1 MGSAASRCPDW
12 DAKPCEAIND
22 VDGGT
27 PCDVPR
33 DELEKAKARYDAL
46 KREHRKDQAALAK
59 AGDALLEE
67 LGLAVAFHDAG
78 SWTRVVARKNVPD
91 PVSETHEP
99 HEHMH
104 EPHSPGT
111 WLLRERLRKKHPEG
125 EVGLVEDLVRASN
138 KSHDKRAPQIVVAF
152 CDGTE
157 TAHTA
162 YLCAKNLIRPNSK
175 DCLTVATIES
185 DCHGHDAKHQPA
197 AIRHRYVRFPVF
209 LVFDRVRLDGVVA
222 RRWREAGST
231 SRRWLDVVG
240 AGHRHRERDG
250 ILGGPEL
257 TGRSST
263 QETDLTTFLPKKRWQ
278 FMHVPRSAVAPSKV
292 VAAFANDRAKMHTAA
307 RAHPDPTAL
316 CIGFSGRSSKKS
328 DPTVVGQVADMSMR
342 SVFCPIVVC
351 KHAPVNAKKR
361 HFVYIADATDRCIDG
376 MKILDGF
383 LQKDDRLTFLHA
395 LTHGSEEGL
404 VRCFREYE
412 KRSNF
417 EFIADDSSTLDV
429 LRERE
434 SLVDVDYVCVA
445 TRPKKERG
453 SFADALVRHHAGN
466 IIIIKSVS

>member
-22 VDGGT
+22 VDGGA

-33 DELEKAKARYDAL
+33 DELEKAKERYDAL

-78 SWTRVVARKNVPD
+78 SWTRVVARKNVPN

-197 AIRHRYVRFPVF
+197 AIRHRYVRSQCFFVI
-209 LVFDRVRLDGVVA
+209 RSRA
-222 RRWREAGST
+222 
-231 SRRWLDVVG
+231 SRRCSG
-240 AGHRHRERDG
+240 A
-250 ILGGPEL
+250 
-257 TGRSST
+257 
-263 QETDLTTFLPKKRWQ
+263 
-278 FMHVPRSAVAPSKV
+278 
-292 VAAFANDRAKMHTAA
+292 
-307 RAHPDPTAL
+307 
-316 CIGFSGRSSKKS
+316 
-328 DPTVVGQVADMSMR
+328 SM
-342 SVFCPIVVC
+342 
-351 KHAPVNAKKR
+351 A
-361 HFVYIADATDRCIDG
+361 
-376 MKILDGF
+376 
-383 LQKDDRLTFLHA
+383 
-395 LTHGSEEGL
+395 
-404 VRCFREYE
+404 
-412 KRSNF
+412 
-417 EFIADDSSTLDV
+417 
-429 LRERE
+429 
-434 SLVDVDYVCVA
+434 
-445 TRPKKERG
+445 
-453 SFADALVRHHAGN
+453 
-466 IIIIKSVS
+466 

>member
-1 MGSAASRCPDW
+1 
-12 DAKPCEAIND
+12 
-22 VDGGT
+22 
-27 PCDVPR
+27 
-33 DELEKAKARYDAL
+33 
-46 KREHRKDQAALAK
+46 
-59 AGDALLEE
+59 
-67 LGLAVAFHDAG
+67 
-78 SWTRVVARKNVPD
+78 
-91 PVSETHEP
+91 
-99 HEHMH
+99 
-104 EPHSPGT
+104 
-111 WLLRERLRKKHPEG
+111 
-125 EVGLVEDLVRASN
+125 
-138 KSHDKRAPQIVVAF
+138 
-152 CDGTE
+152 
-157 TAHTA
+157 
-162 YLCAKNLIRPNSK
+162 
-175 DCLTVATIES
+175 
-185 DCHGHDAKHQPA
+185 
-197 AIRHRYVRFPVF
+197 
-209 LVFDRVRLDGVVA
+209 
-222 RRWREAGST
+222 
-231 SRRWLDVVG
+231 
-240 AGHRHRERDG
+240 
-250 ILGGPEL
+250 
-257 TGRSST
+257 
-263 QETDLTTFLPKKRWQ
+263 
-278 FMHVPRSAVAPSKV
+278 MHVPRSAVAPSKV

-453 SFADALVRHHAGN
+453 SFADALVRHHAG
-466 IIIIKSVS
+466 

>member
-1 MGSAASRCPDW
+1 M
-12 DAKPCEAIND
+12 
-22 VDGGT
+22 
-27 PCDVPR
+27 PR

-46 KREHRKDQAALAK
+46 KREHRKDQAALAT

-197 AIRHRYVRFPVF
+197 AIRHRYARFPVF
-209 LVFDRVRLDGVVA
+209 LVFDRVRLDGGVA

-250 ILGGPEL
+250 ILGGPGTHWSIIN
-257 TGRSST
+257 TG
-263 QETDLTTFLPKKRWQ
+263 DGP
-278 FMHVPRSAVAPSKV
+278 HDVPP
-292 VAAFANDRAKMHTAA
+292 
-307 RAHPDPTAL
+307 
-316 CIGFSGRSSKKS
+316 
-328 DPTVVGQVADMSMR
+328 
-342 SVFCPIVVC
+342 
-351 KHAPVNAKKR
+351 
-361 HFVYIADATDRCIDG
+361 
-376 MKILDGF
+376 
-383 LQKDDRLTFLHA
+383 
-395 LTHGSEEGL
+395 
-404 VRCFREYE
+404 
-412 KRSNF
+412 
-417 EFIADDSSTLDV
+417 
-429 LRERE
+429 
-434 SLVDVDYVCVA
+434 
-445 TRPKKERG
+445 
-453 SFADALVRHHAGN
+453 
-466 IIIIKSVS
+466 

>member
-1 MGSAASRCPDW
+1 MGSAASHYQDW

-222 RRWREAGST
+222 RRWREAGPT
-231 SRRWLDVVG
+231 S
-240 AGHRHRERDG
+240 HR
-250 ILGGPEL
+250 
-257 TGRSST
+257 
-263 QETDLTTFLPKKRWQ
+263 
-278 FMHVPRSAVAPSKV
+278 
-292 VAAFANDRAKMHTAA
+292 
-307 RAHPDPTAL
+307 
-316 CIGFSGRSSKKS
+316 
-328 DPTVVGQVADMSMR
+328 
-342 SVFCPIVVC
+342 
-351 KHAPVNAKKR
+351 
-361 HFVYIADATDRCIDG
+361 
-376 MKILDGF
+376 
-383 LQKDDRLTFLHA
+383 
-395 LTHGSEEGL
+395 
-404 VRCFREYE
+404 
-412 KRSNF
+412 
-417 EFIADDSSTLDV
+417 
-429 LRERE
+429 
-434 SLVDVDYVCVA
+434 
-445 TRPKKERG
+445 
-453 SFADALVRHHAGN
+453 
-466 IIIIKSVS
+466 

>member
-46 KREHRKDQAALAK
+46 KREHRKDQAALAT

-78 SWTRVVARKNVPD
+78 SWTRVVARKNVPN

-197 AIRHRYVRFPVF
+197 AIRHRYARFPVF
-209 LVFDRVRLDGVVA
+209 PCRGDGVSLNDYHT
-222 RRWREAGST
+222 GDGPN
-231 SRRWLDVVG
+231 DV
-240 AGHRHRERDG
+240 
-250 ILGGPEL
+250 P
-257 TGRSST
+257 
-263 QETDLTTFLPKKRWQ
+263 P
-278 FMHVPRSAVAPSKV
+278 
-292 VAAFANDRAKMHTAA
+292 
-307 RAHPDPTAL
+307 
-316 CIGFSGRSSKKS
+316 
-328 DPTVVGQVADMSMR
+328 
-342 SVFCPIVVC
+342 
-351 KHAPVNAKKR
+351 
-361 HFVYIADATDRCIDG
+361 
-376 MKILDGF
+376 
-383 LQKDDRLTFLHA
+383 
-395 LTHGSEEGL
+395 
-404 VRCFREYE
+404 
-412 KRSNF
+412 
-417 EFIADDSSTLDV
+417 
-429 LRERE
+429 
-434 SLVDVDYVCVA
+434 
-445 TRPKKERG
+445 
-453 SFADALVRHHAGN
+453 
-466 IIIIKSVS
+466 

>member
-1 MGSAASRCPDW
+1 MGSAASHYQDW

-33 DELEKAKARYDAL
+33 DELEKAKERYDAL

-197 AIRHRYVRFPVF
+197 AIRHRYARFQCF
-209 LVFDRVRLDGVVA
+209 ILRS
-222 RRWREAGST
+222 RRWR
-231 SRRWLDVVG
+231 
-240 AGHRHRERDG
+240 
-250 ILGGPEL
+250 
-257 TGRSST
+257 
-263 QETDLTTFLPKKRWQ
+263 
-278 FMHVPRSAVAPSKV
+278 
-292 VAAFANDRAKMHTAA
+292 
-307 RAHPDPTAL
+307 
-316 CIGFSGRSSKKS
+316 
-328 DPTVVGQVADMSMR
+328 
-342 SVFCPIVVC
+342 
-351 KHAPVNAKKR
+351 
-361 HFVYIADATDRCIDG
+361 
-376 MKILDGF
+376 
-383 LQKDDRLTFLHA
+383 
-395 LTHGSEEGL
+395 
-404 VRCFREYE
+404 
-412 KRSNF
+412 
-417 EFIADDSSTLDV
+417 
-429 LRERE
+429 
-434 SLVDVDYVCVA
+434 SLVDHQH
-445 TRPKKERG
+445 R
-453 SFADALVRHHAGN
+453 
-466 IIIIKSVS
+466 

>member
-1 MGSAASRCPDW
+1 MASGMPPSDGWTSSAR
-12 DAKPCEAIND
+12 
-22 VDGGT
+22 
-27 PCDVPR
+27 VP
-33 DELEKAKARYDAL
+33 ATT
-46 KREHRKDQAALAK
+46 RE
-59 AGDALLEE
+59 
-67 LGLAVAFHDAG
+67 
-78 SWTRVVARKNVPD
+78 
-91 PVSETHEP
+91 
-99 HEHMH
+99 
-104 EPHSPGT
+104 
-111 WLLRERLRKKHPEG
+111 RERL
-125 EVGLVEDLVRASN
+125 D
-138 KSHDKRAPQIVVAF
+138 
-152 CDGTE
+152 
-157 TAHTA
+157 
-162 YLCAKNLIRPNSK
+162 
-175 DCLTVATIES
+175 
-185 DCHGHDAKHQPA
+185 
-197 AIRHRYVRFPVF
+197 
-209 LVFDRVRLDGVVA
+209 
-222 RRWREAGST
+222 WAG
-231 SRRWLDVVG
+231 R
-240 AGHRHRERDG
+240 
-250 ILGGPEL
+250 EL

>member
-33 DELEKAKARYDAL
+33 DELEQAKARYDAL
-46 KREHRKDQAALAK
+46 KREHRKDQAALAT

-197 AIRHRYVRFPVF
+197 AIRHRYVRSPVF
-209 LVFDRVRLDGVVA
+209 YPSIAAMAF
-222 RRWREAGST
+222 
-231 SRRWLDVVG
+231 
-240 AGHRHRERDG
+240 
-250 ILGGPEL
+250 

-278 FMHVPRSAVAPSKV
+278 FMHVPRSAVEPSKV

-383 LQKDDRLTFLHA
+383 LQKDDRLTFLHS

-417 EFIADDSSTLDV
+417 EFIADDASTLDV